1 MKRLA
6 GLFALLIGSL
16 LAAESKPPSDL
27 FKEIDKTMATLERIT
42 GWKAKHKVQA
52 EWISKERLHNFV
64 EARLKEEVK
73 PEDIRIE
80 QLTLRMFGL
89 IPEGFDLRKTTIDL
103 VTEQA
108 AAFYDYNRKRLYVL
122 DTEDDETERR
132 VTLAHELAHA
142 LADQRFSLKKYM
154 NAGITSDDASTARQ
168 AVVEGQATWLM
179 WAFLAAREGKV
190 AGVPGAMVDMASKV
204 ADGSQDSQFPVLSGA
219 PLYMRESMMFPY
231 TKGLIFQ
238 DELFKKKGQQSFTDV
253 FQHPPASTQQI
264 LHPDVYEKGTK
275 PADVQLAAIFQP
287 KKYRVVAEGSVGEL
301 DHHVLLSQFVDEKTA
316 DEVAPLW
323 RGGEFRLYETKLS
336 VTKQGRQPLLN
347 YVSTWDTE
355 TTAIRFLKLYH
366 KILEGKW
373 KHLKV
378 ARETTD
384 ELSGVGDYGPFRVWR
399 KGSVIYSL
407 EGGLH

>member
-6 GLFALLIGSL
+6 VLFVLLIGRFY
-16 LAAESKPPSDL
+16 AAETKPPSDL
-27 FKEIDKTMATLERIT
+27 FTQIDSTMDTLERIT

-52 EWISKERLHNFV
+52 EWISREKLHNFV

-89 IPEGFDLRKTTIDL
+89 IPEGFDLRKTTVDL

-108 AAFYDYNRKRLYVL
+108 AAFYDYNRKKLFVL

-132 VTLAHELAHA
+132 ITLAHELAHA

-179 WAFLAAREGKV
+179 WAFLAARDGKV
-190 AGVPGAMVDMASKV
+190 AGVPSALADMASKV
-204 ADGSQDSQFPVLSGA
+204 ADSSQDQFPVLSGA

-231 TKGLIFQ
+231 TKGLTFQ
-238 DELFKKKGQQSFTDV
+238 DALFKRDGQKSFSEV
-253 FQHPPASTQQI
+253 FVHPPASTQQI

-275 PADVQLAAIFQP
+275 PSDVDLPRIAER
-287 KKYRVVAEGSVGEL
+287 KKYREVAEGSVGEL
-301 DHHVLLSQFVDEKTA
+301 DHHTLLSQYIDEKTA
-316 DEVAPLW
+316 DTVAPLW
-323 RGGEFRLYETKLS
+323 RGGDFRLYETKG
-336 VTKQGRQPLLN
+336 KNRQPLLS
-347 YVSTWDTE
+347 YGSMWDSPA
-355 TTAIRFLKLYH
+355 TATRFMKLYK
-366 KILEGKW
+366 KILAGKW
-373 KHLKV
+373 KHLKLEH
-378 ARETTD
+378 ETAD
-384 ELSGVGDYGPFRVWR
+384 ELSGTGDYGPFRVWR
-399 KGSVIYSL
+399 KDNVVYSL